1 MPILTYIPTKLNSE
15 LDRFKTNLGN
25 IKIDYRSLTGS
36 APYLFST
43 PLVLTNLDNISFS
56 SLPPVVPTTPHITSD
71 NTNYRR
77 YTTDIAVTT
86 DDYQRNV
93 VFLHLNGDLV
103 KVNYKE
109 TIYTEETISP
119 GNVLRQ
125 LEHRFLLVEEEGEEG
140 EFDYRDYKRYSH
152 LILNYEEVEEG
163 FVDLQKVVKVTLDN
177 TTYNEIYYNSEL
189 DVGVG
194 NQGFSIIESTT
205 TDYGNDGSIV
215 GLELIPEKLKTLK
228 YLRGFRTDDDSFKT
242 NIIYSSSFSRNGTN
256 FTSVNNSV
264 LTDSFPNFY
273 LYSKENGADQN
284 VVGYIVNT
292 SPSRGSLLHLVSQS
306 DGRSYIYGNGN
317 DIGFSKAVIGT
328 EYTGLL
334 SSPFL
339 LLKFDFTSQTDTFK
353 LKINAETEVVVGD
366 YTGATFKYLCAKLSD
381 LLYTHGIL
389 VIPCKNNMVAFDR
402 FDGTASIELVFTS
415 LYTKITTVPK
425 FTSFEYLSSTKTITY
440 DPVLHPVNFT
450 FTYVDNINEVE
461 NYPLTYKLGI
471 AQDTGRNTNYSSY
484 RVRLKFDI
492 QSVRNTTQAFKLEVE
507 EGALDTTFTINDT
520 DTIDTVLDTIS
531 SEINT
536 FLPSNYSVEV
546 SYLTSSIDIVNNQ
559 ATETTYIKVTT
570 GPWMTIDPTF
580 GGVYVENPDGS
591 KTIIMKP
598 NDGSNT
604 ITTDTGIIAVDTA
617 SMHFYN
623 MGVCTYNP
631 VNGNFSGVTQVSYS
645 SMFGTYCY
653 ALQQLNTSYRKYGYE
668 AIPLFNSTT
677 SDTSNYIGISK
688 IVNNSSQ
695 TKPTLTL
702 LSTSER
708 EEAFNEG
715 LYKSAKDMFMVSSTN
730 GTRTKITKGNASIIE
745 WKDKTTSDITS
756 SRPFE
761 IREVSPS
768 LLSKT
773 VTGSVANRDGIIL
786 TSIRP
791 SDDNSYGNSY
801 YNKRTLNIA
810 TGDPTNISSDLFLSL
825 TQPKGFVSFTTSN
838 VGDVYTSEG
847 MGYKFDYN
855 HATKTFTLT
864 TSLELCT
871 VTSLGFTQANDLVI
885 DNRASW
891 VKYPVGL
898 NSSSDR
904 FDLLE
909 TNPYIYMFIMSYS
922 QIVDGV

>member
-93 VFLHLNGDLV
+93 VFLHINGDLI

-163 FVDLQKVVKVTLDN
+163 FVDLQKVVKVILDN
-177 TTYNEIYYNSEL
+177 TTYSEIYYNSEL
-189 DVGVG
+189 DVGIG
-194 NQGFSIIESTT
+194 NQGFSIIENTT

-273 LYSKENGADQN
+273 LYGKENGADQN
-284 VVGYIVNT
+284 VVGYIVNA

-353 LKINAETEVVVGD
+353 LKINTETEVVVGD
-366 YTGATFKYLCAKLSD
+366 YTAATFKYLCARLSD

-450 FTYVDNINEVE
+450 FTYVDNISGIE

-507 EGALDTTFTINDT
+507 EGTLDTTFTINDT
-520 DTIDTVLDTIS
+520 DTIDSILDTIGD
-531 SEINT
+531 EINT
-536 FLPSNYSVEV
+536 FLPSNYSVEKG
-546 SYLTSSIDIVNNQ
+546 YLTTSIDIVNNQ

-598 NDGSNT
+598 NDGGSLVVTN
-604 ITTDTGIIAVDTA
+604 DTGIIAFDTA
-617 SMHFYN
+617 SSYFERI
-623 MGVCTYNP
+623 GVVTYNP
-631 VNGNFSGVTQVSYS
+631 ISGSFSTTTGIATTVLFSAYCF
-645 SMFGTYCY
+645 SM
-653 ALQQLNTSYRKYGYE
+653 QILNKGLRPYGYE
-668 AIPLFNSTT
+668 VIPLYLSGTSDASSYIGLTKITT
-677 SDTSNYIGISK
+677 SPT
-688 IVNNSSQ
+688 Q
-695 TKPTLTL
+695 TKPL
-702 LSTSER
+702 LISSNR
-708 EEAFNEG
+708 VDAYNSG
-715 LYKSAKDMFMVSSTN
+715 VYKSAKDMFMVTDQLGN
-730 GTRTKITKGNASIIE
+730 RTKLTKGNASIEE
-745 WKDKTTSDITS
+745 WKNKAAADHAK

-761 IREVSPS
+761 ITEYSPS
-768 LLSKT
+768 MYKRTIS
-773 VTGSVANRDGIIL
+773 GSLANRDGIVI

-791 SDDNSYGNSY
+791 DDNSSYGYSNY
-801 YNKRTLNIA
+801 HQRTLN
-810 TGDPTNISSDLFLSL
+810 PL
-825 TQPKGFVSFTTSN
+825 TQTPTSIAMDLLQIFMEPS
-838 VGDVYTSEG
+838 GSWTGTPSDDGEIYTIEG
-847 MGYKFDYN
+847 LGCKLDYN
-855 HATKTFTLT
+855 STTREFTMTLNVNT
-864 TSLELCT
+864 AFCTSI
-871 VTSLGFTQANDLVI
+871 GFTQPDDLVI
-885 DNRASW
+885 DDYAGW
-891 VKYPVGL
+891 VKYPYGL

-904 FDLLE
+904 FNLLE
-909 TNPYIYMFIMSYS
+909 TNPHIYMLIMAYNNV
-922 QIVDGV
+922 IDGV